1 MEKISIS
8 HFDDVYHLFQRSFVL
23 EELRP
28 YEQMKKLFQQNLFS
42 IYAKYDHNE
51 LQGAMIVW
59 ELENCIYFSI

>member
-8 HFDDVYHLFQRSFVL
+8 QFDDVYHLFQRSFVL

-42 IYAKYDHNE
+42 IYAKYDHNVSRIRNI
-51 LQGAMIVW
+51 LSTTILSFV
-59 ELENCIYFSI
+59 